1 MNSTK
6 WKSVVVNIGAYRTL
20 KSLAGANHRTI
31 SGQLTHILEAYV
43 KSDSASRDKNEIRN
57 VE

>member
-1 MNSTK
+1 MNPTK
-6 WKSVVVNIGAYRTL
+6 WKSVVVSIGAYQTL

-43 KSDSASRDKNEIRN
+43 KSKPARDKNEIRN
-57 VE
+57 VK

>member
-1 MNSTK
+1 MNPTK
-6 WKSVVVNIGAYRTL
+6 WKSVVVSIGAYQTL

-43 KSDSASRDKNEIRN
+43 KSKPARDKNEIRN

>member
-1 MNSTK
+1 MNPTK
-6 WKSVVVNIGAYRTL
+6 WKSVVVSIDAYQTL

-43 KSDSASRDKNEIRN
+43 KSKPARDKNEIRN
-57 VE
+57 VK